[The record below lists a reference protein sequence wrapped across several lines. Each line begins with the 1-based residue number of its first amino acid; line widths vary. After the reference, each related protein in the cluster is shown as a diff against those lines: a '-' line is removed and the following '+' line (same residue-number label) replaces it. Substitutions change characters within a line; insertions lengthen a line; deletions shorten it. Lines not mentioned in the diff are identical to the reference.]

1 MYEGIVERVMDFS
14 DDELT
19 ARFRE
24 LELQR
29 RAAEAEMAAIAR
41 EGDRR
46 AIHQGDGHRTIR
58 QWVRA
63 QINCSA
69 ADASRLRRLSAACDT
84 VPGVGD
90 ALADGHIGV
99 AQAHELA
106 RLAAHPRVG
115 ESFPASAPLL
125 TGLAERLSCEEF
137 RVAAR
142 RWESLADLDGAQR
155 DDEVSAERRRA
166 TVVPTADGIDVR
178 ATGGS
183 GLVAAEFSS
192 IFARFVQHEFDA
204 DVAARS
210 AEFGPDA
217 PASRLPRTDAQRR
230 FDALAAIFRAA
241 ATAPADGIAP
251 TPVVNLLVGEQTFE
265 RLVQWRLTGEDCGPG
280 ESTDLDLERMETDTG
295 VAIAPVDVARAAII
309 GHVRRVVVDS
319 AGVVIDA
326 GRKRRL
332 FTGVAREMALL
343 LAHSC
348 DHLGCTVP
356 ASQCAVDHV
365 EEWDRDGGA
374 TDQVNGRPRC
384 DPHNADK
391 SARGC
396 RSVRDIHGRPIDVRA
411 DGTPMV
417 PVGRR
422 VELPPDDTPVDAAD
436 RGSGVS
442 TDESTV
448 DTDEFDWHQ
457 FDWHRGTSAA
467 PNAPPGVAEYWK
479 ARTTRTEYCRLRTG

>member
-1 MYEGIVERVMDFS
+1 MVMYEGVVERVMEYS

-19 ARFRE
+19 ARFRD

-29 RAAEAEMAAIAR
+29 RAAEAEMAAIVR

-46 AIHQGDGHRTIR
+46 AIHHDDGHRTIR
-58 QWVRA
+58 QWIRA

-69 ADASRLRRLSAACDT
+69 ADASRLRRLSVACDT
-84 VPGVGD
+84 VSGVGD
-90 ALADGHIGV
+90 ALAGGHIGV
-99 AQAHELA
+99 AQARELA

-115 ESFPASAPLL
+115 ELFPASAPLL

-155 DDEVSAERRRA
+155 DDEVSAERRTA
-166 TVVPTADGIDVR
+166 TVVPTADGIDIR

-183 GLVAAEFSS
+183 GLVAAELSS
-192 IFARFVQHEFDA
+192 IFTRFVQGEFDA
-204 DVAARS
+204 DVAART

-217 PASRLPRTDAQRR
+217 PASRLPRTDSQRR

-241 ATAPADGIAP
+241 AIASADAIAP
-251 TPVVNLLVGEQTFE
+251 TQVVNLLVGEQTLE
-265 RLVQWRLTGEDCGPG
+265 RLIAWRLTGDDPGPG
-280 ESTDLDLERMETDTG
+280 DPMDLDLERMETDTG
-295 VAIAPVDVARAAII
+295 IAVAPVDVVRAAIV

-319 AGVVIDA
+319 AGVVVDA

-365 EEWDRDGGA
+365 EEWTRDGGP
-374 TDQVNGRPRC
+374 TDQSNGRPRC

-391 SARGC
+391 SARGR
-396 RSVRDIHGRPIDVRA
+396 RSVRDIHGRPVDLRA

-422 VELPPDDTPVDAAD
+422 VDLPPDDPPDRIPDVTAVD
-436 RGSGVS
+436 
-442 TDESTV
+442 TV
-448 DTDEFDWHQ
+448 DFDWRQ
-457 FDWHRGTSAA
+457 FDWHRRTTVA
-467 PNAPPGVAEYWK
+467 PNAPPGFAEYWK
-479 ARTTRTEYCRLRTG
+479 RRTTRTEYCRLRTD

>member
-29 RAAEAEMAAIAR
+29 RAVEAEMAAIVR

-46 AIHQGDGHRTIR
+46 SIHYRDGHRTIR
-58 QWVRA
+58 HWVRA

-69 ADASRLRRLSAACDT
+69 ADASRLRRLSVACDT

-90 ALADGHIGV
+90 ALADGHIGG

-106 RLAAHPRVG
+106 RLSAHPRVG
-115 ESFPASAPLL
+115 EMFPASAALL
-125 TGLAERLSCEEF
+125 TELAERLSFEEF

-142 RWESLADLDGAQR
+142 RWESLADLDGAER
-155 DDEVSAERRRA
+155 NDEVSAARRTA
-166 TVVPTADGIDVR
+166 TVVPTAGGIDVR

-183 GLVAAEFSS
+183 GFVAAELTS
-192 IFARFVQHEFDA
+192 IFARFVQTEFDA

-217 PASRLPRTDAQRR
+217 PASRLRRTDAQRR

-241 ATAPADGIAP
+241 AVAPADGIAP
-251 TPVVNLLVGEQTFE
+251 TPVVNLLVGEQTLE
-265 RLVQWRLTGEDCGPG
+265 RLIAWRLTGEDPGAG

-295 VAIAPVDVARAAII
+295 VSVAPTDVVRAAIL

-319 AGVVIDA
+319 AGVVVDA

-365 EEWDRDGGA
+365 EEWTRDGGA

-391 SARGC
+391 SAR
-396 RSVRDIHGRPIDVRA
+396 RRRTVRDIHGRPVDLRA
-411 DGTPMV
+411 DDTPMV

-422 VELPPDDTPVDAAD
+422 VDLPPVDPPDDAAD
-436 RGSGVS
+436 RAPDV
-442 TDESTV
+442 STV

-457 FDWHRGTSAA
+457 FDWHRRTTAA
-467 PNAPPGVAEYWK
+467 PNAPPGFAEYWR
-479 ARTTRTEYCRLRTG
+479 ARTTRTEYCRLRTD